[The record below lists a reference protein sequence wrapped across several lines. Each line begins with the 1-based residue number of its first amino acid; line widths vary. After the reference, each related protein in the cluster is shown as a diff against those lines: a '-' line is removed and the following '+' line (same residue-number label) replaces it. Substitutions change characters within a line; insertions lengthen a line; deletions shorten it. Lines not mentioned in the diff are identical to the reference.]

1 MAGKKK
7 PTSVP
12 AGGELVPSRSS
23 RGRTREGTSF
33 PVPPAHVGMPPDYAT
48 TLNEIKTRIRTERVR
63 VAMAANAAMV
73 LMYWEIGRIILAR
86 QATEGWGAKVIG
98 RLSADLREEFP
109 DMQGLSP
116 RNLLF
121 MRAFA
126 DIYHD
131 AQIVKQLVSQLP
143 WGHVVHLIQR
153 IKDPEARIWYA
164 KAAIANGWS
173 RSILDLQI
181 ASQAHLRQGKAVNNF
196 ALTLPPADSDMAAQ
210 VFKDPYLF
218 DFIGTADPRREREV
232 EQALV
237 DHVQKFLLELGAGFA
252 FVGRQVHLEFSSKDY
267 YLDLLF
273 YHLKLRCYVVVELK
287 AVPFEPEF
295 VGKLNMYMGAVDDL
309 LRHADDKPTIGLLL
323 CKGKDR
329 IIAEYALSGFTRPIG
344 VADWKKQL
352 TETLPADLK
361 GSLPTV
367 EEIEAE
373 LSEVAKQAGAKRAPG
388 KRGGAVR
395 EAAARYGTASIHI
408 VDQPF
413 DATDGADTPFG
424 RRWGGDIAKL
434 TPAHL
439 AAIKAGK
446 TIAVDVQNEYVLFVQ
461 GTTAHP
467 HPGPLP
473 GGEGEKK
480 RPTRR
485 KGGRDE

>member
-1 MAGKKK
+1 MGNKKRIATK
-7 PTSVP
+7 P
-12 AGGELVPSRSS
+12 AIEDLVPSRVV
-23 RGRTREGTSF
+23 RGRTREGASF
-33 PVPPAHVGMPPDYAT
+33 PVPPTHAGMPPDYLS
-48 TLNEIKTRIRTERVR
+48 TLNEIKARIRTERVR

-86 QATEGWGAKVIG
+86 QAAEGWGAKVID
-98 RLSADLREEFP
+98 RLSADLREDFP
-109 DMQGLSP
+109 EMRGLSA

-126 DIYHD
+126 ETYPDD
-131 AQIVKQLVSQLP
+131 GIVKQLVSQLP

-153 IKDPEARIWYA
+153 VKDAEARTWYA
-164 KAAIANGWS
+164 RSAITGGWS
-173 RSILDLQI
+173 RNILDLQI
-181 ASQAHLRQGKAVNNF
+181 ASGAHQRQGKAVNNF

-309 LRHADDKPTIGLLL
+309 LRHADDQPTIGLLL
-323 CKGKDR
+323 CKGKDQ
-329 IIAEYALSGFTRPIG
+329 IIAEYALSGFKRPIG

-352 TETLPADLK
+352 TEALPANLK

-373 LSEVAKQAGAKRAPG
+373 LSEVAKQAKAKPAEG
-388 KRGGAVR
+388 KRGGTVR
-395 EAAARYGTASIHI
+395 EPRARYGSETIRI

-413 DATDGADTPFG
+413 DATDGTDTPFG
-424 RRWGGDIAKL
+424 QRWGGDVAQL

-439 AAIKAGK
+439 AALADGK
-446 TIAVDVQNEYVLFVQ
+446 TLALDVQNEYVLFV
-461 GTTAHP
+461 TTCPQTPVKMAP
-467 HPGPLP
+467 R
-473 GGEGEKK
+473 K
-480 RPTRR
+480 RKPSN
-485 KGGRDE
+485 KDG